1 MLIIK
6 PIIIC
11 VATLMLINLLRK
23 FSPEYVSVVSMICG
37 IVVFVYVIPYIKQI
51 IDIIVRIGNKSEVL
65 SEIIKILVRIVITA
79 VTCEFAS
86 HLCTDGQETYLA
98 SKINF
103 VGKIIILY
111 MISPMLLVFL
121 EYIIEMI
128 NLL

>member
-79 VTCEFAS
+79 VT
-86 HLCTDGQETYLA
+86 
-98 SKINF
+98 
-103 VGKIIILY
+103 
-111 MISPMLLVFL
+111 
-121 EYIIEMI
+121 
-128 NLL
+128 

>member
-51 IDIIVRIGNKSEVL
+51 IDIIIRIGNKSEGL

-86 HLCTDGQETYLA
+86 HLCADGQETYLA

-121 EYIIEMI
+121 EYVIEMI